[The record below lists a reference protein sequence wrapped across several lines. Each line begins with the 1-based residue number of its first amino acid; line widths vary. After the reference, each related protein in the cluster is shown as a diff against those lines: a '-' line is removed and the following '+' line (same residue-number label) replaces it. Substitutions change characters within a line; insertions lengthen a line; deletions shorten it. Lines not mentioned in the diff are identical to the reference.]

1 MKILLLNQAFY
12 PDSVSTS
19 QHVTDIAR
27 ELYSQ
32 GHEITVLCARR
43 DYTEPRQVYPPFELV
58 DGIRVHRVGST
69 RFGKKRL
76 VTRILDS
83 VIYDVLSLWRL
94 FRLPRH
100 DMVMAF
106 TSPPLAGLHGAL
118 VARLWRAR
126 LFHWLMNINHEM
138 AMEMGYVRRKS
149 LLGRVLTAIYR
160 FTLRNCDRVVVMDR
174 WMKSRVE
181 REGVVDAQNIVVVPV
196 WPVTPDEDDQIAAP
210 EGVNP
215 FRDKY
220 GLVGKFVVVHS
231 GNLSYVHPLDT
242 VLEAIVRLKD
252 DPSIVFVFI
261 GYGVREKDI
270 NERVR
275 RHGLANVLKLP
286 YQPRELL
293 KQSLEMADLHLI
305 VMGNAT
311 PGLLHASK
319 IYSILASSRPYL
331 FVGPRDSHIVSD
343 VLEPCGGGFHVENG
357 DVDGFL
363 EVIEKVKRL
372 STEERNAIHQR
383 NRAFVA
389 SQFSRRECL
398 DRFTKRVIEPLS
410 DRPTSLSLRL
420 TKC

>member
-27 ELYSQ
+27 ELCSQ

-43 DYTEPRQVYPPFELV
+43 DYKEPRLVYPPFEIV
-58 DGIRVHRVGST
+58 DRIRVHRVGST
-69 RFGKKRL
+69 RFGKESL
-76 VTRILDS
+76 VTRILDA
-83 VIYDVLSLWRL
+83 VTYDVLSLWRL
-94 FRLPRH
+94 LRLPRH
-100 DMVMAF
+100 DMVIAF

-118 VARLWRAR
+118 GARLWRAR
-126 LFHWLMNINHEM
+126 FVHWLMNINHEM
-138 AMEMGYVRRKS
+138 AMEIGYIHRKS
-149 LLGRVLTAIYR
+149 LLGRVLTVIYR
-160 FTLRNCDRVVVMDR
+160 FTLRTCDWVVVMDR

-181 REGVVDAQNIVVVPV
+181 REGVVDPQNIVIVPL
-196 WPVTPDEDDQIAAP
+196 WPVTPDEDDEIAASQD
-210 EGVNP
+210 VNP

-242 VLEAIVRLKD
+242 VLKAIVRLKN

-270 NERVR
+270 NEHVR
-275 RHGLANVLKLP
+275 RHGLTNVLKLP

-293 KQSLEMADLHLI
+293 GKSLGMADLHLI

-311 PGLLHASK
+311 PGLLHSSK
-319 IYSILASSRPYL
+319 IYSILASGRPYL

-343 VLEPCGGGFHVENG
+343 VLERCAGGFHVENG

-363 EVIEKVKRL
+363 GVIEKVKRL
-372 STEERNAIHQR
+372 SIEERTAIHLR
-383 NRAFVA
+383 SRAFVA

-398 DRFTKRVIEPLS
+398 DRFTKHIIKPSS
-410 DRPTSLSLRL
+410 DRPD
-420 TKC
+420 

>member
-1 MKILLLNQAFY
+1 VKILLLNQAFY
-12 PDSVSTS
+12 PDSVATS
-19 QHVTDIAR
+19 QYVTDIAH
-27 ELYSQ
+27 ELSSQ

-43 DYTEPRQVYPPFELV
+43 DYTEPQRVYPRFEVV
-58 DGIRVHRVGST
+58 DGIRIHRVGST
-69 RFGKKRL
+69 RFGKKSL
-76 VTRILDS
+76 VTRILDA
-83 VIYDVLSLWRL
+83 VTYDLLSLWRL
-94 FRLPRH
+94 LRLPRH
-100 DMVMAF
+100 DMVIAF

-118 VARLWRAR
+118 AARLWRAR
-126 LFHWLMNINHEM
+126 FIHWLMNINHEM
-138 AMEMGYVRRKS
+138 AMETGYVRRKS

-160 FTLRNCDRVVVMDR
+160 FTLRTCERVVVMDH

-181 REGVVDAQNIVVVPV
+181 REGVGGHQNIVMVPL
-196 WPVTPDEDDQIAAP
+196 WPITPDEDDEFAAP
-210 EGVNP
+210 RGVNL

-242 VLEAIVRLKD
+242 VLKAIVRLKD
-252 DPSIVFVFI
+252 DPSIVFV

-270 NERVR
+270 NEHVR

-293 KQSLEMADLHLI
+293 GKSLGMADLHLI
-305 VMGNAT
+305 VMANAAS
-311 PGLLHASK
+311 GLLHSSK
-319 IYSILASSRPYL
+319 IYSILASGRPYL

-343 VLEPCGGGFHVENG
+343 VLEPCAGGFHVENG

-372 STEERNAIHQR
+372 SIEERTAIHLR

-398 DRFTKRVIEPLS
+398 DHFTKHIIEPSS
-410 DRPTSLSLRL
+410 DRPKPLSPRL
-420 TKC
+420 TNL